1 MKKTAVVIAALATL
15 AISGAAQAQNAGSPP
30 PRAWLQCRAC
40 HTTKANEPD
49 KVGPNLNKVFGSKAG
64 AHRPNFRYSPAL
76 KNSGIIWNDRT
87 LDAWLTNPARTVPGN
102 RMAFAG
108 IPDAAQRRALIA
120 WLRNETR

>member
-1 MKKTAVVIAALATL
+1 MKKTTVILAALGAL
-15 AISGAAQAQNAGSPP
+15 SISNAAQAQNAGSPP

-40 HTTKANEPD
+40 HTTKATEPD
-49 KVGPNLNKVFGSKAG
+49 KVGPNLNKVFGARAG
-64 AHRPNFRYSPAL
+64 AHRPRFTYSPAL

-108 IPDAAQRRALIA
+108 IADAAQRRALIA